1 MSVIERLL
9 IVQEHDIRIREME
22 RELRDIPERKKI
34 EKNRLN
40 EHNKALAEAE
50 QEMQAR
56 QSDIKKLE
64 LEAQSLHGKIATLRQ
79 QQLSLK
85 TNKEFKT
92 MDEEIKGVEEQI
104 AGIEDKQLVLMEEL
118 EKAKAEVQMS
128 KNALAE
134 EDASVQVDSKTLDER
149 TTAIQAKINA
159 IKMLRDPIATEI
171 PKEWMGIYQ
180 RIFSRKDKA
189 LVSLD
194 EGVCGGCHMKLPPAI
209 LHDTRKQ
216 DMLVT
221 CSYCGRMLYWI
232 SGKG

>member
-1 MSVIERLL
+1 
-9 IVQEHDIRIREME
+9 ME
-22 RELRDIPERKKI
+22 KELRDIPERKKI
-34 EKNRLN
+34 EQSRLG

-50 QEMQAR
+50 QALQAT

-64 LEAQSLHGKIATLRQ
+64 LEAQSLHGKISTLRQ
-79 QQLSLK
+79 QQSALK

-92 MDEEIKGVEEQI
+92 MDEEIRGVEHQI
-104 AGIEDKQLVLMEEL
+104 AGLEDKELVLMEEL
-118 EKAKAEVQMS
+118 EKAKAEVQVR

-149 TTAIQAKINA
+149 TSAIQAKINA
-159 IKMLRDPIATEI
+159 IKTLRDPAAKDI
-171 PKEWMGIYQ
+171 PKEWMTAYQ

-194 EGVCGGCHMKLPPAI
+194 DGVCGGCHMKLPPAI
-209 LHDTRKQ
+209 LHDTRKP
-216 DMLVT
+216 DMMVT
-221 CSYCGRMLYWI
+221 CSYCGRMLFWM